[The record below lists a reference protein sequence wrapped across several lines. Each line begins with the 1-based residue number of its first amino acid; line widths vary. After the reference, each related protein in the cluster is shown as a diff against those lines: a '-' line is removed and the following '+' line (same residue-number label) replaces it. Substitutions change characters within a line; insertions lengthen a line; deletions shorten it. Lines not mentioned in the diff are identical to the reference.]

1 MTRGWQSIRR
11 EVQWRLR
18 VRTMVWPKGGPRRER
33 IERIADPFTGA
44 ARLMRAEDAQDRG
57 KRGWV

>member
-1 MTRGWQSIRR
+1 
-11 EVQWRLR
+11 
-18 VRTMVWPKGGPRRER
+18 MVWPKGGPRRER